1 MPIKTRIDM
10 VGTSRRWQGE
20 NVVRETAGGLPL
32 NGLEEVKA
40 GENCKEVG
48 TDTKCSE
55 WSVRTV
61 T

>member
-1 MPIKTRIDM
+1 M

-40 GENCKEVG
+40 EENCKKEVG